1 MATIGQLMT
10 RDLSFVSEDAS
21 IQEAA
26 KHMHTKRIGSLL
38 VKKESDFSGI
48 VTETDVVQAVAEQ
61 PAEIE
66 RLKVK
71 SLMSSPIITV
81 SRNMSPHYARD
92 LMADR
97 KIRHLAV
104 TGEDGKIVGIISV
117 RDLLSY
123 FKTVSKELQTIEEHE

>member
-10 RDLSFVSEDAS
+10 RDLTFVYEDAN

-26 KHMHTKRIGSLL
+26 KLMHAKRIGSLL
-38 VKKESDFSGI
+38 AKKASEFSGI

-61 PAEIE
+61 PAEME
-66 RLKVK
+66 RLKVRE
-71 SLMSSPIITV
+71 LMSSPIITV
-81 SRNMSPHYARD
+81 DRNMSPHYARD

-104 TGEDGKIVGIISV
+104 TGEDGNIVGIISV
-117 RDLLSY
+117 RDLLAY
-123 FKTVSKELQTIEEHE
+123 FKTVSKELKEAED